1 MNVRLNYRMGFTA
14 GVFYQDQLRMNE
26 YNLVVWL
33 ITNTDNPDNHDTAFA
48 RLKHFVYNQL
58 DSSIIINQN
67 NVEQA
72 QRYQQAGLR
81 VTTMP
86 GEPVDQ
92 IVGIMLF
99 HKLNAIME
107 DRMLILET
115 EISSSIGDNMV
126 YLHAENENAESFVM
140 PAWWTASDISQNSLL
155 PVDSDKVFTIHQFNH
170 AAWHELDLAWPEV
183 TDRPPSGNTIVLA
196 DFLRDETK

>member
-1 MNVRLNYRMGFTA
+1 MGFTA
-14 GVFYQDQLRMNE
+14 GVYYQDQLRMND
-26 YNLVVWL
+26 YNLVVWM
-33 ITNTDNPDNHDTAFA
+33 ITNTDNPENHDIAFA
-48 RLKHFVYNQL
+48 RLKHFVYSQL

-67 NVEQA
+67 NMEQA
-72 QRYQQAGLR
+72 QRFQQAGIR

-92 IVGIMLF
+92 IIGIMLF

-107 DRMLILET
+107 DRMLVLET
-115 EISSSIGDNMV
+115 EISSNLGDNMT

-140 PAWWTASDISQNSLL
+140 PVWWTAADTSQNSLI
-155 PVDSDKVFTIHQFNH
+155 PVDTDKVFAIHQLNH
-170 AAWHELDLAWPEV
+170 AVWNELDLAWPEQV
-183 TDRPPSGNTIVLA
+183 QHPPSGNTIVLA